1 MVKSS
6 VVCIVGPTASG
17 KTALS
22 LALAKKLDGEIVSA
36 DSMQIYCGLDIGTA
50 KPTAEEQMCAKHHM
64 IDVVSPFEDY
74 SVARYV
80 EEAEQCIAEI
90 HARGKLPI
98 IVGGTGLYVDSL
110 MRGATFAA
118 QVEDLSYRAEMEA
131 FAKENGNTALWQM
144 LSEIDPI
151 QAERLHENDVKRII
165 RALEVFHTTGKRI
178 SEHNQ
183 NTANLPERYHT
194 AWIGLNYRDRAKL
207 YERIDLR
214 VDLMLRDGLLEELAE
229 IQRQGISRDATA
241 MQAIGYK
248 ELWDVPHGEPIEL
261 ASERLKQA
269 TRRYAK
275 RQLTWF
281 RRNSKIH
288 WIEADAAENFDAIVQ
303 ESTDFIQS
311 CGIMEVPLA

>member
-1 MVKSS
+1 MAKLP

-22 LALAKKLDGEIVSA
+22 LALAKTLGGEIVSA
-36 DSMQIYCGLDIGTA
+36 DSMQIYQDLNIGTA
-50 KPTAEEQMCAKHHM
+50 KPTLEEQAQAKHHM

-80 EEAEQCIAEI
+80 EEAERCIADI
-90 HARGKLPI
+90 HKRGKLPI
-98 IVGGTGLYVDSL
+98 VVGGTGLYVDSL

-118 QVEDLSYRAEMEA
+118 QVEDPHYRAEMEA
-131 FAKENGNTALWQM
+131 LAAREGKETLLAL
-144 LSEIDPI
+144 LSEVDPV
-151 QAERLHENDVKRII
+151 QAQKLHVNDVKRVI
-165 RALEVFHTTGKRI
+165 RALEVYHTTGKRI
-178 SEHNQ
+178 SEHNEA
-183 NTANLPERYHT
+183 TSERPERYRT
-194 AWIGLNYRDRAKL
+194 CWLGLTYHDRAKL
-207 YERIDLR
+207 YERIDRR
-214 VDLMLRDGLLEELAE
+214 VDLMLADGLVEELIK
-229 IQRQGISRDATA
+229 IQRKGIAQNATA

-248 ELWDVPHGEPIEL
+248 ELWDVPNGEPVEL

-281 RRNSKIH
+281 RRNSKIY
-288 WIEADAAENFDAIVQ
+288 WIEADLAENFDAIIQ

-311 CGIMEVPLA
+311 CGIMEVPFC

>member
-1 MVKSS
+1 MTKLP

-22 LALAKKLDGEIVSA
+22 LALAEKLGGEIVSA
-36 DSMQIYCGLDIGTA
+36 DSMQIYRGLDIGTA
-50 KPTAEEQMCAKHHM
+50 KPTPEEQTRAKHHM

-80 EEAEQCIAEI
+80 EDAGRCISGI

-98 IVGGTGLYVDSL
+98 VVGGTGLYVDSL
-110 MRGATFAA
+110 MCGATFAA
-118 QVEDLSYRAEMEA
+118 QVEDPAYRAEMEA
-131 FAKENGNTALWQM
+131 FASREGNSALLKL
-144 LSEIDPI
+144 LSEVDPV
-151 QAERLHENDVKRII
+151 QAEKLHENDLKRII
-165 RALEVFHTTGKRI
+165 RALEVYHTTGKCL
-178 SEHNQ
+178 SEHNR
-183 NTANLPERYHT
+183 NTADRPERYRT
-194 AWIGLNYRDRAKL
+194 VWIGLTYADRAKL

-214 VDLMLRDGLLEELAE
+214 VDLMLRDGLMAELEE
-229 IQRQGISRDATA
+229 IQKQGILQEATA

-248 ELWDVPHGEPIEL
+248 ELWDVPGGEPIEA

-281 RRNSKIH
+281 RRNKKIH
-288 WIEADAAENFDAIVQ
+288 WIEADLAESFDAIVQ

-311 CGIMEVPLA
+311 CGIMEVPLC